1 MAAQVETVFFQ
12 PSWQVSLAMCMSGH
26 TIGAQVMC
34 VSSGNA
40 PEMKGVLSFSYS
52 YCVESGP
59 GGGTWSSQLRPW
71 SRSPMGTV
79 AEEKGRMNGKQY
91 CAAELP
97 GQPKTCR
104 KRKIL
109 SSISYCYFV
118 SVRVAGPIY

>member
-1 MAAQVETVFFQ
+1 
-12 PSWQVSLAMCMSGH
+12 
-26 TIGAQVMC
+26 MC

-59 GGGTWSSQLRPW
+59 DGGTWSSQLRPW

-91 CAAELP
+91 CAAVAWPAQGL
-97 GQPKTCR
+97 QKKKHSVQYKLLLLR
-104 KRKIL
+104 L
-109 SSISYCYFV
+109 S
-118 SVRVAGPIY
+118 